1 MRSALKLTAVLT
13 AIIGLFN
20 SCKNELHILAPYKE
34 SVSVYGILNPDTNL
48 QIIRINKIF
57 LGEGN
62 AFQMAQ
68 VQDSVNYKA
77 GQLTVTLERFVNG
90 VQAPTTKNNTKTQI
104 VLRDSLIQLTNTS
117 NPIFNSNQRI
127 YVTGDRLFHS
137 GTYKLKIVNNT
148 TQSTFTA
155 QTVMVDTVRQSFA
168 QPLASPF
175 WLPIGVGPADPQ
187 H

>member
-104 VLRDSLIQLTNTS
+104 
-117 NPIFNSNQRI
+117 
-127 YVTGDRLFHS
+127 
-137 GTYKLKIVNNT
+137 
-148 TQSTFTA
+148 
-155 QTVMVDTVRQSFA
+155 
-168 QPLASPF
+168 
-175 WLPIGVGPADPQ
+175 
-187 H
+187 